1 MSLLLYLY
9 IVITVTISSSCPERK
24 TVQNSMQDSDTDAM
38 QDGVS
43 GQKAI
48 SNSFG
53 QKKTSHYN
61 REPHKKSAL
70 MDREKVATRQSRRIK
85 QIMKDKKE
93 LDEVSWIIYWIVE
106 IFDNNIRE
114 QYLVNI
120 FGK

>member
-9 IVITVTISSSCPERK
+9 IVITVTISSSCPETK
-24 TVQNSMQDSDTDAM
+24 TVQNSMEDSDTDAM

-53 QKKTSHYN
+53 QKKTSRYN
-61 REPHKKSAL
+61 REPRKKSAL
-70 MDREKVATRQSRRIK
+70 MDREKVATQRSRRIK

-93 LDEVSWIIYWIVE
+93 LDEVTCIIYWNLQ

-114 QYLVNI
+114 EYSINI